1 LTEANDQI
9 AAAIT
14 AKGKGIFDQ
23 LVKDNLNNSIYKYR
37 P

>member
-1 LTEANDQI
+1 MIKLP
-9 AAAIT
+9 AIT
-14 AKGKGIFDQ
+14 AKVKEIFDQ

>member
-1 LTEANDQI
+1 MIKLPRRLRPRAE
-9 AAAIT
+9 
-14 AKGKGIFDQ
+14 IFDQ

>member
-1 LTEANDQI
+1 MTEANGKI

-14 AKGKGIFDQ
+14 AKGKDLFDQ